1 MNKNKSKM
9 ELNLATNDELKMM
22 CENLE
27 KEFNDTKIELQKNY
41 NKLTEISNE
50 YNKIKSII
58 NKREGK

>member
-1 MNKNKSKM
+1 M